1 MDDGSQ
7 ETEMTVVLKWQP
19 NREGDDPRLIVQL
32 EDGEGREWDPNAN
45 AAPITG
51 FLPAGWPRGRALA
64 FKRTIEER

>member
-7 ETEMTVVLKWQP
+7 ETEMTVVLRWQR

-32 EDGEGREWDPNAN
+32 EDGEGREWDPNTN

-51 FLPAGWPRGRALA
+51 FLPAGWPRGSALA
-64 FKRTIEER
+64 FKRTTEER